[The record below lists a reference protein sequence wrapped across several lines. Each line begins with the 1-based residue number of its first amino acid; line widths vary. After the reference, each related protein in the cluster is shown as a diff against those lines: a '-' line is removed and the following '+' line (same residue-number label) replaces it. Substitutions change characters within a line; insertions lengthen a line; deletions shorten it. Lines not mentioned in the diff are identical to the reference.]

1 MLTLL
6 PAQVSWLSDHPAA
19 WIFVAML
26 GERLGVPLVVMPLLL
41 AAGAMV
47 AVNPASLWL
56 VLIAAAVPCLIGD
69 AIWYELGRWKGRS
82 VISTVCRISFVPDS
96 LEQKAYAGLDRYRGV
111 SLLWVKWVPGVAHL
125 APPVAGAAKISRIRF
140 HVYNGIGSLLW
151 IGLTLAAGVLSVQ
164 TFGWLREFL
173 QSAKWTLGLIAVC
186 STALAIYGWWRRKR
200 SRAARG

>member
-1 MLTLL
+1 MLMLL
-6 PAQVSWLSDHPAA
+6 QERASWLSVHPAI
-19 WIFVAML
+19 WLFVAML

-47 AVNPASLWL
+47 ATNPGSLWL
-56 VLIAAAVPCLIGD
+56 VLVAAVVPCLIGD
-69 AIWYELGRWKGRS
+69 AVWYELGRWKGRS
-82 VISTVCRISFVPDS
+82 VIATLCRISFVSDS

-125 APPVAGAAKISRIRF
+125 APPVAGAARISRVRF

-164 TFGWLREFL
+164 TFSWLREFL
-173 QSAKWTLGLIAVC
+173 QSAKWTLGLIVVC
-186 STALAIYGWWRRKR
+186 SIAIAAYGWWRRKQ
-200 SRAARG
+200 SRESRG